1 MTTKPK
7 AERYRLRDPA
17 GLTRADSSADATSP
31 SSAKPSG
38 SAQDYTARQMRMARR
53 VAERHGLQ
61 FTSDLQAIQMLQEKG
76 IDPFDRGQVLDTLNS
91 DKLATQQQI
100 QLPQKIETSTL
111 PAQVAAESVPSMANT
126 RETEIAAIQR
136 DLRRRRRRNSIS
148 LLLRVLVFVLIPT
161 AIAGYYYSQI
171 ATPMYAT
178 NSAFQII
185 KADGSSSSPAGLLS
199 GTQFATTPDAIA
211 VQTYLLSKD
220 AMVRLDQDEGFIAHF
235 SDPNIDVIQ
244 RLPSDT
250 TIETAH
256 KLYQKV
262 VKIGFDPTEGLV
274 NIEVSAA
281 DPNKA
286 VAFAEALIS
295 YAEER
300 VDGLSQRKRENQ
312 VADSRRLYEEAVEE
326 RSKAQEA
333 LVALQQSTLLD
344 PEAYAASLRGQ
355 ISSLEQQLT
364 DKELQLEALE
374 DNARPNQSR
383 VQGVKADIDRLRAAI
398 NETQLK
404 MTQPMD
410 NGLTLA
416 ELVSRIAI
424 AQSDIATRDL
434 ILKASLEQLQ
444 VAENEATSQS
454 RYLSL
459 ANNPIA
465 PQDAAYPLVFENTVL
480 VFLILAG
487 AYMMISVTVAILRE
501 QIS

>member
-1 MTTKPK
+1 M
-7 AERYRLRDPA
+7 
-17 GLTRADSSADATSP
+17 
-31 SSAKPSG
+31 
-38 SAQDYTARQMRMARR
+38 
-53 VAERHGLQ
+53 
-61 FTSDLQAIQMLQEKG
+61 
-76 IDPFDRGQVLDTLNS
+76 
-91 DKLATQQQI
+91 
-100 QLPQKIETSTL
+100 
-111 PAQVAAESVPSMANT
+111 
-126 RETEIAAIQR
+126 
-136 DLRRRRRRNSIS
+136 
-148 LLLRVLVFVLIPT
+148 
-161 AIAGYYYSQI
+161 
-171 ATPMYAT
+171 
-178 NSAFQII
+178 
-185 KADGSSSSPAGLLS
+185 
-199 GTQFATTPDAIA
+199 
-211 VQTYLLSKD
+211 
-220 AMVRLDQDEGFIAHF
+220 
-235 SDPNIDVIQ
+235 
-244 RLPSDT
+244 
-250 TIETAH
+250 
-256 KLYQKV
+256 
-262 VKIGFDPTEGLV
+262 
-274 NIEVSAA
+274 
-281 DPNKA
+281 
-286 VAFAEALIS
+286 
-295 YAEER
+295 
-300 VDGLSQRKRENQ
+300 
-312 VADSRRLYEEAVEE
+312 
-326 RSKAQEA
+326 
-333 LVALQQSTLLD
+333 VALQQSTLLD